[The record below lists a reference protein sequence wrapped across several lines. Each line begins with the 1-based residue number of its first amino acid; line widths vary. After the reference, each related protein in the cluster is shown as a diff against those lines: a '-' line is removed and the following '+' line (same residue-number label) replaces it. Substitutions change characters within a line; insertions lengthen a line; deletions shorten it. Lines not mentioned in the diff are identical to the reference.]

1 MPKENLDRGG
11 DAGLSDMA
19 QQIKDLQTANPLEN
33 GSVDNGTLTIRSSSD
48 GLVIEAGGKFWA
60 KDGAQMIIDTLLQLA
75 RLNVTGQT
83 VIDGN
88 LFANAQFVAADRAF
102 LSGGVNVEGT
112 ANFKDAVTFADNA
125 TVNGTLTLNGR
136 MFAGTLNERESLEGT
151 RVMAVGEDGRV
162 FSIPWPSGGGTG
174 GPVEGGGGMVAPFP
188 WTSVTSEFGPRNIP
202 GTSPF
207 HRGID
212 FGMWPAVGGAPIPA
226 PANGVVS
233 SVSLHPDAGPY
244 GFEINHGTYSDGN
257 VLTTQYWHCAS
268 RLVNLG
274 DTVTQGQIIGTIG
287 NLGNS
292 RGAHLHLQCGVSG
305 TWVNP
310 RAFVATYANG

>member
-19 QQIKDLQTANPLEN
+19 QQIRDLQTANPLEN

-48 GLVIEAGGKFWA
+48 GFVIEAGGKFWA
-60 KDGAQMIIDTLLQLA
+60 KDGAQLVIDTLLQLA

-102 LSGGVNVEGT
+102 LSGGVT
-112 ANFKDAVTFADNA
+112 VTGSSNL
-125 TVNGTLTLNGR
+125 NGTLTVSGTSNLTGR
-136 MFAGTLNERESLEGT
+136 VNLGDELYADDIPERSSLEGT
-151 RVMAVGEDGRV
+151 RVIAVSETGRV

-212 FGMWPAVGGAPIPA
+212 FGLWPAVGGATIKA
-226 PANGVVS
+226 PAAGVVS
-233 SVSLHPDAGPY
+233 SVVLHPDAGPY
-244 GFEINHGTYSDGN
+244 AFRIEHGTYSDGA
-257 VLTTQYWHCAS
+257 VLATEYWHCAS
-268 RLVNLG
+268 RLVSAG
-274 DTVTQGQIIGTIG
+274 DTVVQGQAIATVG

-292 RGAHLHLQCGVSG
+292 RGAHLHWQCA
-305 TWVNP
+305 TNNAWVNP
-310 RAFVATYANG
+310 RSFVATYANG